1 MKKSILSTVVL
12 AGIVSAPAMATNV
25 ETFMGGGVGYQLD
38 NFKDAAKM
46 HSEDASYQI
55 RGGVIVDNHH
65 RLMATY
71 GYKKDKFNIAESGEE
86 TIKAKHKQDLFLV
99 SYDYLVPVTSNINL
113 FAGASMGAAHN
124 KLTAKTSEA
133 SGKDSSTDFVWG
145 GQLGAMVQL
154 TDNISSDLTY
164 RYLDQNYKTDGIRLK
179 GTEQIVWSVDYKF

>member
-1 MKKSILSTVVL
+1 MMKKSILSTLVL

-25 ETFMGGGVGYQLD
+25 EKFMGGGVGYQLD

-71 GYKKDKFNIAESGEE
+71 GYKKDKFNLSEAGADSV
-86 TIKAKHKQDLFLV
+86 KAKHKQDLYLA

-124 KLTAKTSEA
+124 IVTHKED
-133 SGKDSSTDFVWG
+133 GKKSSTDFVWG
-145 GQLGAMVQL
+145 GQLGAMMQL

-164 RYLDQNYKTDGIRLK
+164 RYLDQNYKADGVRLK
-179 GTEQIVWSVDYKF
+179 GTEQVVWSVDYKF

>member
-1 MKKSILSTVVL
+1 MRKSILSTLVL

-38 NFKDAAKM
+38 NFKGDAKM

-71 GYKKDKFNIAESGEE
+71 GYKKDKFNIASDEAP
-86 TIKAKHKQDLFLV
+86 IKAKHKQDLYLV
-99 SYDYLVPVTSNINL
+99 SYDYLVPATSNINL

-124 KLTAKTSEA
+124 KLTAKQLEQ
-133 SGKDSSTDFVWG
+133 SGKLSSTDFVWG

-154 TDNISSDLTY
+154 TDNISSDFTY
-164 RYLDQNYKTDGIRLK
+164 RYLDQNFQTGGVRLK

>member
-1 MKKSILSTVVL
+1 MKKSILSTLVL

-25 ETFMGGGVGYQLD
+25 ETFMGGGVGYQSD
-38 NFKDAAKM
+38 NFKGSHKM

-55 RGGVIVDNHH
+55 RAGAIVDNHH

-71 GYKKDKFNIAESGEE
+71 GYKKDKFNLSEAGADSV
-86 TIKAKHKQDLFLV
+86 KAKYKQDLYLA

-124 KLTAKTSEA
+124 KLTAKTSEK
-133 SGKDSSTDFVWG
+133 SFKNSSTDFVWG

-164 RYLDQNYKTDGIRLK
+164 RYLDQNYKTGGVRLK
-179 GTEQIVWSVDYKF
+179 GTEQVVWSVDYKF

>member
-1 MKKSILSTVVL
+1 MKKSILSTLVL

-46 HSEDASYQI
+46 NSEDASYQI

-71 GYKKDKFNIAESGEE
+71 GYKKDNFNIASDEA
-86 TIKAKHKQDLFLV
+86 TIKAKHKQDLYLV

-124 KLTAKTSEA
+124 KLTAKISEE
-133 SGKDSSTDFVWG
+133 SLKNSSTDFVWG

-164 RYLDQNYKTDGIRLK
+164 RYLDQNYKTDGVRLK
-179 GTEQIVWSVDYKF
+179 GTEQVVWSVDYKF